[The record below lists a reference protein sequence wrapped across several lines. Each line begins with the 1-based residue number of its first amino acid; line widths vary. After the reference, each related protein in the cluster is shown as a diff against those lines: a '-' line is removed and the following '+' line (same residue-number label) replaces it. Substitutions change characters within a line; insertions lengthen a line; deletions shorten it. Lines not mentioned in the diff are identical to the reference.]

1 MNSIS
6 FNNFKIHLIK
16 NIIYIY
22 IYIYVLFKKFLIL
35 IDVRYYNC
43 SYKILGPIRHG
54 LQVTRSHISPSHL
67 NIIL

>member
-6 FNNFKIHLIK
+6 FNNFK
-16 NIIYIY
+16 YI
-22 IYIYVLFKKFLIL
+22 LFKKFLIL
-35 IDVRYYNC
+35 IDVRYYNRIFFLYKLYIFIM